1 MVWYILILD
10 EACIDRVGKVVK
22 RMWKNNSLVRPS
34 SDHNYSELDATLSV
48 VRYFYSAVDA
58 LVCQA
63 RAHEAL

>member
-48 VRYFYSAVDA
+48 VCYFYSAADA

-63 RAHEAL
+63 RVHEAL